1 MIHANIKLSQRENNP
16 FIHVI
21 TDEQLHPDID
31 NNEYVRILK
40 KVGNISLTNHVDGA
54 ICTSFGP
61 INSRDFEE
69 LVQRFKS
76 MNYKYVCFWFEG
88 SVPMEEFE
96 DEFLQWAEQ
105 NHDWHVMGHILNRPG
120 RFPVFH
126 EQVVILNLNN
136 MEEINF
142 GTVDGDSYPKYEQS
156 ELHVHDDYTPL
167 WVQGTGGWFDYE
179 NIEQEMNNFF
189 DHFMFSCLEEG
200 YKIVNVPD
208 NIRSAKFCVYPED
221 DVEQTLHW
229 LTNPEFHAKSYEE
242 KSQYKFD
249 HVPGDKWMLYEFL
262 NMSNEILYVTNTE
275 EFPDEAE
282 VKEAKDTNVIVC
294 PASGLNQF
302 LFAMPHIDTLEKI
315 VWTDFNPMSIRWLQH
330 IVDNWDGYNFRDF
343 FEDNKPLLLT
353 WGLKDLEF
361 LNYRDKQ
368 IDELTEMFNTPEIN
382 EKYNQ
387 LRKIEHVFL
396 NIDIVNQ
403 YDQILPHVKDS
414 NVILQLSNIYS
425 YEINYIVNKYY
436 KAQQAFY
443 GLVNGLLEQNKN
455 VYLRGDTPQGVYYEM
470 TNIGKLGSL

>member
-1 MIHANIKLSQRENNP
+1 MIHANIRLSQQENNP
-16 FIHVI
+16 FMHVI
-21 TDEQLHPDID
+21 TDEQLHPDIH

-40 KVGNISLTNHVDGA
+40 KVGNISLTNHVHGS

-61 INSRDFEE
+61 INDRDFQE

-76 MNYKYVCFWFEG
+76 MNCKYVCFWFEG

-96 DEFLQWAEQ
+96 DEFLRWAEDFD
-105 NHDWHVMGHILNRPG
+105 DWHVMGHIINRPG

-126 EQVVILNLNN
+126 EQVVILNLSNI
-136 MEEINF
+136 EEVNF
-142 GTVDGDSYPKYEQS
+142 SFVSGNSYPKYEQS
-156 ELHVHDDYTPL
+156 KEHVHDDYTPL
-167 WVQGTGGWFDYE
+167 WVRGTGGFNDYDD
-179 NIEQEMNNFF
+179 IEQEMNNFF
-189 DHFMFSCLEEG
+189 DHFMFHCLEEG
-200 YKIVNVPD
+200 YKIINVPFD
-208 NIRSAKFCVYPED
+208 IRDSKFCVYPED
-221 DVEQTLHW
+221 DVEQTLYW
-229 LTNPEFHAKSYEE
+229 LTDPEFHAKSYEE

-249 HVPGDKWMLYEFL
+249 EVPGDKWMLYEFL

-275 EFPDEAE
+275 EYPDEQE

-330 IVDNWDGYNFRDF
+330 IVENWDGYNFKEF

-368 IDELTEMFNTPEIN
+368 VDELTEMFNSPLIN
-382 EKYNQ
+382 EKYNR

-403 YDQILPHVKDS
+403 YDQILPHVNDK

-443 GLVNGLLEQNKN
+443 SLVNGLLEQNKN

-470 TNIGKLGSL
+470 TNVGKLGSL